1 MPVTKT
7 ATLGGLALLAVVA
20 AAPAAAQAPVRLA
33 YIDPLSGAFANVGD
47 TGLKQ
52 FQYFAE
58 QLNAKGGV
66 LNGRKLEIV
75 GFDNKQSAQETQII
89 LKKVADAGIR
99 FVTQGN
105 GSNIAAAIIDAVG
118 KHNEREPG
126 KTILYLNYA
135 AVDPAF
141 TNDKCMFWHFRF
153 DADADMKM
161 EALADFMSG
170 QSKIK
175 KVYLINQDY
184 SFGKAVAAAGNKM
197 IKAKRPDVQIVG
209 DELHPLGKVQDFA
222 PYVAKIKAS
231 GADSVVT
238 GNWGNDLALLVKAAR
253 DAGLAVDW
261 YTYYGGG
268 LGAVTAIG
276 QSGKDHLKQ
285 ITEWHANIP
294 SPDMEAY
301 ASGFAKKYGQDYYYL
316 RVKTMMEMF
325 VKALNAAGSDDPTK
339 VALALEGMKHQTPFG
354 EVYIRKDN
362 HQLIQPMFVSTLKSG
377 TKYTI
382 EGTDLGFVT
391 DGRIEGKAT
400 ETATTCKMKRPS

>member
-1 MPVTKT
+1 MTKT